1 MEELRKALIRMAR
14 GDDIGERSAPS
25 ADLRFVAQLNMLHS
39 MATRLAR
46 LDDVAEISEAITE
59 ELRTILDYH
68 NCRVY
73 VMQED
78 GRTLLP
84 IAFRGEIFY
93 EYEHETLEELITHVG
108 EGITGWVAEHRTSL
122 LTPDARLVDF
132 AVQIPDTD
140 DILESML
147 AVPMTVGDAV
157 QGVIVL
163 SSLGYGAFDEED
175 QRLLE
180 VLASH
185 AAIAISN
192 AKLLQ
197 AEREAAETSTA
208 LLGLSKQLTQL
219 RSVGDILQGS
229 IETVSSLIG
238 AAAVAFY
245 VRDEHTGDLRVARL
259 LTIDAGATRP
269 RPEIGDV
276 PESVA
281 VSIVFDTDEPLVLR
295 RATPLASDP
304 HYRLSTE
311 PREVLVAP
319 MRWEPDGAGTIAVV
333 GRGGDG
339 VFGDRDLRL
348 IRGVADLTS
357 LALGNARRMSE
368 LERFHELVAGL
379 DAAFWEAS
387 IPDFEFTF
395 VAGATQ
401 DLLGDMAAWP
411 NEART
416 WGSHIDDRDREE
428 AMAGLQRAVDSGV
441 GEGLEYRV
449 PSDRGSTKWIR
460 DLIHVIRGRGGA
472 PTILRGLMVDITE
485 RKRAERALRASER
498 KYSDAFKREREA
510 AQRLRMLDDMKNT
523 FLEAV
528 SHDLRTPLTSILG
541 SALTLERSKL
551 DLPPGDALDMVG
563 RIAANARKLERLLS
577 DLLDLDRLQRGIVS
591 PKRRATD
598 LEDFVQT
605 SRSGDGHAGASDR
618 AVRAAGERP
627 DRPGQDRADPREPPR
642 QQPPAHPG
650 GGEDLGARASARRRG
665 VVHRRRRR
673 PRRSAGSPRGDLR
686 AVPAGARF
694 VLGARTR
701 RRHRPVPRA
710 PLRRA
715 ARRERVGRGTRGR
728 RSVLPRLPA
737 RVLKDAVAS
746 SGLIRS
752 EPAVGLEP
760 TT

>member
-1 MEELRKALIRMAR
+1 MVRGEDVEERA
-14 GDDIGERSAPS
+14 APA

-39 MATRLAR
+39 MAATLTS
-46 LDDVAEISEAITE
+46 LDDVSEIAAAITE

-73 VMQED
+73 VLQDD
-78 GRTLLP
+78 GWTLMP

-108 EGITGWVAEHRTSL
+108 EGITGWVAEHRTSVL
-122 LTPDARLVDF
+122 APDARLVPF
-132 AVQIPDTD
+132 AVQIPDTE

-147 AVPMTVGDAV
+147 AVPMTVGEAV

-192 AKLLQ
+192 AKLLH
-197 AEREAAETSTA
+197 AEREAAETSSA
-208 LLGLSKQLTQL
+208 LLGLSKRLTQL
-219 RSVGDILQGS
+219 RSVGDILQGA
-229 IETVSSLIG
+229 IETVSSLID
-238 AAAVAFY
+238 AAAVAFH
-245 VRDEHTGDLRVARL
+245 VRDEHTGDFRLARL
-259 LTIDAGATRP
+259 LTLDPDAIRP
-269 RPEIGDV
+269 WHEIGDV

-281 VSIVFDTDEPLVLR
+281 TTVVFDNDEPLVFPR
-295 RATPLASDP
+295 DSPLSKDQD
-304 HYRLSTE
+304 YLISEE

-319 MRWEPDGAGTIAVV
+319 VTWEPDGAGTIAVV
-333 GRGGDG
+333 GHEGDG
-339 VFGDRDLRL
+339 VFAEREFRL

-387 IPDFEFTF
+387 LPGLVFTF
-395 VAGATQ
+395 LGGAVH
-401 DLLGDMAAWP
+401 DLLGGDTASWP
-411 NEART
+411 DEARA
-416 WGSHIDDRDREE
+416 WGSHIDERDHDE
-428 AMAGLQRAVDSGV
+428 AMAGLRRAIESGV
-441 GEGLEYRV
+441 GEALEYRV
-449 PSDRGSTKWIR
+449 LGEDESPRWIR

-485 RKRAERALRASER
+485 RKSAERALRASER

-510 AQRLRMLDDMKNT
+510 AQRLRMLDEMKNT

-541 SALTLERSKL
+541 SALTLERTKL
-551 DLPPGDALDMVG
+551 DLPAGDALDMVG

-591 PKRRATD
+591 PNRRATD
-598 LEDFVQT
+598 LEDFVLRVVSEMDTKGRRIELDIQAGSVQIDQAKT
-605 SRSGDGHAGASDR
+605 ERIVENLLSNSLRHTPKDAKIWVRALLQDDGVLFIVEDDGPGVPAELQEAIFEPFRQAPGSSSVHAPGVGIGLSLVRRFAELHGGNAWAEEREGGGASFH
-618 AVRAAGERP
+618 VFL
-627 DRPGQDRADPREPPR
+627 PG
-642 QQPPAHPG
+642 
-650 GGEDLGARASARRRG
+650 S
-665 VVHRRRRR
+665 
-673 PRRSAGSPRGDLR
+673 
-686 AVPAGARF
+686 
-694 VLGARTR
+694 
-701 RRHRPVPRA
+701 
-710 PLRRA
+710 
-715 ARRERVGRGTRGR
+715 
-728 RSVLPRLPA
+728 
-737 RVLKDAVAS
+737 
-746 SGLIRS
+746 
-752 EPAVGLEP
+752 
-760 TT
+760 

>member
-1 MEELRKALIRMAR
+1 MAR
-14 GDDIGERSAPS
+14 GEEIDATAARS

-39 MATRLAR
+39 LAATLTS
-46 LDDVAEISEAITE
+46 LDDVNEIAEAITE

-73 VMQED
+73 VLQDD
-78 GRTLLP
+78 GWTLMP
-84 IAFRGEIFY
+84 VAFRGEIFY
-93 EYEHETLEELITHVG
+93 EYEHETLEELISHIG
-108 EGITGWVAEHRTSL
+108 EGITGWVAEHRTSV
-122 LTPDARLVDF
+122 LTPDARLVPF
-132 AVQIPDTD
+132 ALQIPDTD

-147 AVPMTVGDAV
+147 AVPMTVSESL

-197 AEREAAETSTA
+197 AEREAAETSST

-219 RSVGDILQGS
+219 RSVGDILQGA

-238 AAAVAFY
+238 AAAVAFH
-245 VRDEHTGDLRVARL
+245 VRDDHTGDFRLARL
-259 LTIDAGATRP
+259 LTLDPDAIRP
-269 RPEIGDV
+269 RHEIGDV

-281 VSIVFDTDEPLVLR
+281 VSLVFDHDEPIVLSR
-295 RATPLASDP
+295 QSPTLQGADYVISKQ
-304 HYRLSTE
+304 
-311 PREVLVAP
+311 PREVLIAP
-319 MRWEPDGAGTIAVV
+319 VRWEPDGAGTVAVI
-333 GRGGDG
+333 GHDGDG
-339 VFGDRDLRL
+339 VFGERELRL
-348 IRGVADLTS
+348 IRGVADLSS

-387 IPDFEFTF
+387 IPGLEFTF
-395 VAGATQ
+395 VTGAVQ
-401 DLLGDMAAWP
+401 DLLGGDTASWP
-411 NEART
+411 DQART
-416 WGSHIDDRDREE
+416 WGSHIDERDRRD
-428 AMAGLQRAVDSGV
+428 AVASMLRAIESGV
-441 GEGLEYRV
+441 GEALEYRV
-449 PSDRGSTKWIR
+449 PNDLGSPRWIR
-460 DLIHVIRGRGGA
+460 DLVHVIRGRGGA
-472 PTILRGLMVDITE
+472 PKILRGLMVDITE
-485 RKRAERALRASER
+485 RKRAERALAASER

-551 DLPPGDALDMVG
+551 DLPPDDALDMVR

-598 LEDFVQT
+598 IEEFV
-605 SRSGDGHAGASDR
+605 RR
-618 AVRAAGERP
+618 AVLEMDTQGRRIEVDVQPGNVQIDQAKTERILENLLSNSIRHTPEDAGIWVRARPHEGGVSFTVEDDGPGVPPELREAIFEPFRQVPGSSSVHAPGVGIGLSLVRRFAELQGGNAWAEER
-627 DRPGQDRADPREPPR
+627 
-642 QQPPAHPG
+642 PG
-650 GGEDLGARASARRRG
+650 GGAAFHVFL
-665 VVHRRRRR
+665 
-673 PRRSAGSPRGDLR
+673 PGS
-686 AVPAGARF
+686 
-694 VLGARTR
+694 
-701 RRHRPVPRA
+701 
-710 PLRRA
+710 
-715 ARRERVGRGTRGR
+715 
-728 RSVLPRLPA
+728 
-737 RVLKDAVAS
+737 
-746 SGLIRS
+746 
-752 EPAVGLEP
+752 
-760 TT
+760 

>member
-1 MEELRKALIRMAR
+1 MAR
-14 GDDIGERSAPS
+14 SEDIDERAVSA
-25 ADLRFVAQLNMLHS
+25 ADLRSVAQLNMLHS
-39 MATRLAR
+39 MAATLAS
-46 LDDVAEISEAITE
+46 LDDVSEIGAAITE

-73 VMQED
+73 VMQDD
-78 GRTLLP
+78 GSTLMP

-93 EYEHETLEELITHVG
+93 EYEHETLEELITQVG
-108 EGITGWVAEHRTSL
+108 EGITGWVAAHRTSL
-122 LTPDARLVDF
+122 LTPDARLVEF

-147 AVPMTVGDAV
+147 AVPMTVGDTV

-197 AEREAAETSTA
+197 AEREAAETSSA
-208 LLGLSKQLTQL
+208 LLGLSKRLTQL
-219 RSVGDILQGS
+219 RSVGDILQGA

-238 AAAVAFY
+238 AAAVAFH
-245 VRDEHTGDLRVARL
+245 VRDEHTGDFRLARL
-259 LTIDAGATRP
+259 LTIDTDAIRP
-269 RPEIGDV
+269 RHEIGDV

-281 VSIVFDTDEPLVLR
+281 QSVVFDHDEPLVFPR
-295 RATPLASDP
+295 DSPLSKDQD
-304 HYRLSTE
+304 YVISRE

-319 MRWEPDGAGTIAVV
+319 MTWDPDGAGTIAVI
-333 GRGGDG
+333 GREGDG
-339 VFGDRDLRL
+339 NFGDRELRL

-387 IPDFEFTF
+387 IPGLEFTF
-395 VAGATQ
+395 VAGAVH
-401 DLLGDMAAWP
+401 DLLGGDTDTWP
-411 NEART
+411 DRSRA
-416 WGSHIDDRDREE
+416 WGSHVDERDRTE
-428 AMAGLQRAVDSGV
+428 AMAGLRRAIDSGV

-449 PSDRGSTKWIR
+449 PSATGAPRWIR
-460 DLIHVIRGRGGA
+460 DLIHVIRGRGGS

-551 DLPPGDALDMVG
+551 DLPPDDALDMVS
-563 RIAANARKLERLLS
+563 RIASNARKLERLLS

-598 LEDFVQT
+598 LEDFVQ
-605 SRSGDGHAGASDR
+605 R
-618 AVRAAGERP
+618 AVREMDTQGRRIEL
-627 DRPGQDRADPREPPR
+627 DV
-642 QQPPAHPG
+642 HPG
-650 GGEDLGARASARRRG
+650 SVQIDPAKTERILENLLSNSLRHTPEEAKIWVRARPHDGGVLFVVEDDGPGVPPELREAIFEPFRQVPGSSSVHAPGVGIGLSMVRRFAELHGGNAWAQEREGGGASFH
-665 VVHRRRRR
+665 VFL
-673 PRRSAGSPRGDLR
+673 PGS
-686 AVPAGARF
+686 
-694 VLGARTR
+694 
-701 RRHRPVPRA
+701 
-710 PLRRA
+710 
-715 ARRERVGRGTRGR
+715 
-728 RSVLPRLPA
+728 
-737 RVLKDAVAS
+737 
-746 SGLIRS
+746 
-752 EPAVGLEP
+752 
-760 TT
+760 

>member
-1 MEELRKALIRMAR
+1 MAR
-14 GDDIGERSAPS
+14 GEDVEERAAPA

-39 MATRLAR
+39 MAAALAS
-46 LDDVAEISEAITE
+46 LDDVSEIGAAITE

-78 GRTLLP
+78 GWTLMP
-84 IAFRGEIFY
+84 VAFRGEIFY

-108 EGITGWVAEHRTSL
+108 EGITGWVAEHRTSVL
-122 LTPDARLVDF
+122 APDARLVPF
-132 AVQIPDTD
+132 AVQIPDTE

-147 AVPMTVGDAV
+147 AVPMTVGEAV

-197 AEREAAETSTA
+197 AEREAAETSSA
-208 LLGLSKQLTQL
+208 LLGLSKRLTQL
-219 RSVGDILQGS
+219 RSVGDILQGA
-229 IETVSSLIG
+229 IETVSSLID
-238 AAAVAFY
+238 AAAVAFH
-245 VRDEHTGDLRVARL
+245 VRDEHTGDFRLARL
-259 LTIDAGATRP
+259 LTLDPDAIRP
-269 RPEIGDV
+269 WHEIGDV

-281 VSIVFDTDEPLVLR
+281 ASIVFDNDEPLVFPR
-295 RATPLASDP
+295 DSPLSKDQD
-304 HYRLSTE
+304 YLVSKE
-311 PREVLVAP
+311 PREVLITPVT
-319 MRWEPDGAGTIAVV
+319 WEPDGAGTIAVV
-333 GRGGDG
+333 GRDG
-339 VFGDRDLRL
+339 EGIFAERELRL

-387 IPDFEFTF
+387 LPGLVFTF
-395 VAGATQ
+395 VAGAVH
-401 DLLGDMAAWP
+401 DLLGGDTESWP
-411 NEART
+411 DDARA
-416 WGSHIDDRDREE
+416 WGSHIDERDREE
-428 AMAGLQRAVDSGV
+428 AMSGLRRAIESGV
-441 GEGLEYRV
+441 GEALEYRV
-449 PSDRGSTKWIR
+449 TSDDESPRWIR

-472 PTILRGLMVDITE
+472 PKILRGLMVDITE
-485 RKRAERALRASER
+485 RKAAERALRASER

-510 AQRLRMLDDMKNT
+510 AQRLRMLDEMKNT

-551 DLPPGDALDMVG
+551 DLPAEDALDMVG

-598 LEDFVQT
+598 LEDFV
-605 SRSGDGHAGASDR
+605 
-618 AVRAAGERP
+618 
-627 DRPGQDRADPREPPR
+627 
-642 QQPPAHPG
+642 
-650 GGEDLGARASARRRG
+650 
-665 VVHRRRRR
+665 
-673 PRRSAGSPRGDLR
+673 LR
-686 AVPAGARF
+686 AVAEMD
-694 VLGARTR
+694 TQ
-701 RRHRPVPRA
+701 
-710 PLRRA
+710 
-715 ARRERVGRGTRGR
+715 GR
-728 RSVLPRLPA
+728 RIELDIQPGSVQIDQAKTERILENLLSNSLRHTPEDAKIWVRARPQNDGVLFIVEDDGPGVPAELHEAIFEPFRQAPGSSSVHAPGVGIGLSLVRRFAELHGGNAWAEEREGGGASFHVFLPG
-737 RVLKDAVAS
+737 S
-746 SGLIRS
+746 
-752 EPAVGLEP
+752 
-760 TT
+760 

>member
-1 MEELRKALIRMAR
+1 MGGVQGRPWFMAR
-14 GDDIGERSAPS
+14 GEEVEERAAPA

-39 MATRLAR
+39 MAAALAS
-46 LDDVAEISEAITE
+46 LDDVAEIGAAITE

-73 VMQED
+73 VMQQD
-78 GRTLLP
+78 GWTLMP

-108 EGITGWVAEHRTSL
+108 EGITGWVAEHRTSVL
-122 LTPDARLVDF
+122 APDARLVPF
-132 AVQIPDTD
+132 AVQIPDTE

-147 AVPMTVGDAV
+147 AVPMTVGEAV

-197 AEREAAETSTA
+197 AEREAAETSSA
-208 LLGLSKQLTQL
+208 LLGLSKRLTQL
-219 RSVGDILQGS
+219 RSVGDILQGA
-229 IETVSSLIG
+229 IETVSSLID
-238 AAAVAFY
+238 AAAVAFH
-245 VRDEHTGDLRVARL
+245 VRDEHTGDFRLARL
-259 LTIDAGATRP
+259 LTLDPDAIRP
-269 RPEIGDV
+269 WHEIGDV

-281 VSIVFDTDEPLVLR
+281 SSIVFDNDEPIVVPRDSPLSKDQDYLVSKE
-295 RATPLASDP
+295 T
-304 HYRLSTE
+304 
-311 PREVLVAP
+311 REVLIAP
-319 MRWEPDGAGTIAVV
+319 VTWEPDGAGTIAVV
-333 GRGGDG
+333 GHEGEGIFAERE
-339 VFGDRDLRL
+339 LRL

-387 IPDFEFTF
+387 LPGLEFTF
-395 VAGATQ
+395 VAGAVH
-401 DLLGDMAAWP
+401 DLLGGDTESWP
-411 NEART
+411 DARG
-416 WGSHIDDRDREE
+416 WGSHIDERDREE
-428 AMAGLQRAVDSGV
+428 AMAGLRRAIESGV

-449 PSDRGSTKWIR
+449 PSDDESPRWIR

-485 RKRAERALRASER
+485 RKAAERALRASER

-510 AQRLRMLDDMKNT
+510 AQRLRMLDEMKNT

-541 SALTLERSKL
+541 SALTLERTKL
-551 DLPPGDALDMVG
+551 DLPAEDALDMVG

-598 LEDFVQT
+598 LEDFV
-605 SRSGDGHAGASDR
+605 
-618 AVRAAGERP
+618 
-627 DRPGQDRADPREPPR
+627 
-642 QQPPAHPG
+642 
-650 GGEDLGARASARRRG
+650 
-665 VVHRRRRR
+665 
-673 PRRSAGSPRGDLR
+673 LR
-686 AVPAGARF
+686 AVAEMD
-694 VLGARTR
+694 TQ
-701 RRHRPVPRA
+701 
-710 PLRRA
+710 
-715 ARRERVGRGTRGR
+715 GR
-728 RSVLPRLPA
+728 RIELDIQPGSVQIDQAKTERILENLLSNSLRHTP
-737 RVLKDAVAS
+737 KDANIWVRARPQNDGVLFIVEDDGPGVPLELHEAIFEPFRQAPGSSSVHAPGVGIGLSLVRRFAELHGGNAWAEEREGGGAS
-746 SGLIRS
+746 FHVFLPGS
-752 EPAVGLEP
+752 
-760 TT
+760 

>member
-1 MEELRKALIRMAR
+1 MAR
-14 GDDIGERSAPS
+14 GEDVQGYVAP
-25 ADLRFVAQLNMLHS
+25 ATDVRFVAQLNMLHS
-39 MATRLAR
+39 MAARLAR
-46 LDDVAEISEAITE
+46 LDDVADIGTAITD

-73 VMQED
+73 VLQSD

-93 EYEHETLEELITHVG
+93 EYEHETLEELIAEVG

-122 LTPDARLVDF
+122 LTPDARLVPF

-147 AVPMTVGDAV
+147 AVPMTVGDSV

-185 AAIAISN
+185 AATALAN

-197 AEREAAETSTA
+197 AEREAAETSAA
-208 LLGLSKQLTQL
+208 LLGLSKRLTQL
-219 RSVGDILQGS
+219 SSIGDILQGA
-229 IETVSSLIG
+229 IETVASLIES
-238 AAAVAFY
+238 AAVAFH
-245 VRDEHTGDLRVARL
+245 VRDEHTGDFRLARL
-259 LTIDAGATRP
+259 LTLDPGSIRP
-269 RPEIGDV
+269 RQEIGDV

-281 VSIVFDTDEPLVLR
+281 AEVVFDNDDPQVISRTSPRARDRDYLV
-295 RATPLASDP
+295 S
-304 HYRLSTE
+304 HE
-311 PREVLVAP
+311 PREILIAP
-319 MRWEPDGAGTIAVV
+319 VTWAPDGAGTIAVI
-333 GRGGDG
+333 GRDGDG
-339 VFGDRDLRL
+339 IFGDRDLRL

-387 IPDFEFTF
+387 LPDLEFTF
-395 VAGATQ
+395 VAGAVEE
-401 DLLGDMAAWP
+401 LLGADSPVPREGQA
-411 NEART
+411 
-416 WGSHIDDRDREE
+416 WGSHVDERDRAE
-428 AMAGLQRAVDSGV
+428 AMAGLRRAVESGV
-441 GEGLEYRV
+441 GEALEYRV
-449 PSDRGSTKWIR
+449 RGDDDGSPRWIR
-460 DLIHVIRGRGGA
+460 DLIHVIRGRGGSPA
-472 PTILRGLMVDITE
+472 ILRGLMVDITE

-510 AQRLRMLDDMKNT
+510 AQRLRTLDDMKNT

-551 DLPPGDALDMVG
+551 DLPAEDALDMVN

-598 LEDFVQT
+598 IESFVLRAIEEMDTQGRTIEIDVAPGSVQIDQAKTERILENLLSNSLRHTPERAKIWVHARPENGGLALVVED
-605 SRSGDGHAGASDR
+605 DGPGVPPELREAIFEPFRQAPGSSSEHAPGVGIGLSLVRRFAELHGGTAWAEERAGGGASFH
-618 AVRAAGERP
+618 VFL
-627 DRPGQDRADPREPPR
+627 PGA
-642 QQPPAHPG
+642 
-650 GGEDLGARASARRRG
+650 
-665 VVHRRRRR
+665 
-673 PRRSAGSPRGDLR
+673 
-686 AVPAGARF
+686 
-694 VLGARTR
+694 
-701 RRHRPVPRA
+701 
-710 PLRRA
+710 
-715 ARRERVGRGTRGR
+715 
-728 RSVLPRLPA
+728 
-737 RVLKDAVAS
+737 
-746 SGLIRS
+746 
-752 EPAVGLEP
+752 
-760 TT
+760 

>member
-1 MEELRKALIRMAR
+1 MAR
-14 GDDIGERSAPS
+14 GEDVEARAAPA

-39 MATRLAR
+39 MATALAS
-46 LDDVAEISEAITE
+46 LDDVSEICAAITE

-78 GRTLLP
+78 GWTLLP

-108 EGITGWVAEHRTSL
+108 EGITGWVAEHRTSVL
-122 LTPDARLVDF
+122 AADARLIPF
-132 AVQIPDTD
+132 AVQIPDTE

-147 AVPMTVGDAV
+147 AVPMTVGEAV

-197 AEREAAETSTA
+197 AEREAAETSAA
-208 LLGLSKQLTQL
+208 LLGLSKRLTQL
-219 RSVGDILQGS
+219 RSVGDILQGA
-229 IETVSSLIG
+229 IETVSSLID
-238 AAAVAFY
+238 AAAVAFH
-245 VRDEHTGDLRVARL
+245 VRDEHTGDFRLARL
-259 LTIDAGATRP
+259 LTLDPDAIRP
-269 RPEIGDV
+269 WQEIGDV
-276 PESVA
+276 PESIAASV
-281 VSIVFDTDEPLVLR
+281 VFDNDEPLVFPR
-295 RATPLASDP
+295 ESPLSNDRD
-304 HYRLSTE
+304 YLVSKE
-311 PREVLVAP
+311 PREVLIAP
-319 MRWEPDGAGTIAVV
+319 VMWEPDGAGTIAVI
-333 GRGGDG
+333 GREGEGI
-339 VFGDRDLRL
+339 FAERELRL

-387 IPDFEFTF
+387 LPGMAFTF
-395 VAGATQ
+395 VAGAVR
-401 DLLGDMAAWP
+401 DLLGGDTESWP
-411 NEART
+411 DDARA
-416 WGSHIDDRDREE
+416 WGSHIDERDREE
-428 AMAGLQRAVDSGV
+428 AMAGLQRAIESGV
-441 GEGLEYRV
+441 GEALEYRV
-449 PSDRGSTKWIR
+449 PSDDESPRWIR

-485 RKRAERALRASER
+485 RKAAERALRASER

-510 AQRLRMLDDMKNT
+510 AQRLRMLDEMKNT

-551 DLPPGDALDMVG
+551 DLPEGEALDMVG
-563 RIAANARKLERLLS
+563 RIAANAKKLERLLS

-591 PKRRATD
+591 PKRRTTD
-598 LEDFVQT
+598 LEDF
-605 SRSGDGHAGASDR
+605 A
-618 AVRAAGERP
+618 
-627 DRPGQDRADPREPPR
+627 
-642 QQPPAHPG
+642 
-650 GGEDLGARASARRRG
+650 
-665 VVHRRRRR
+665 
-673 PRRSAGSPRGDLR
+673 LR
-686 AVPAGARF
+686 AVAEMD
-694 VLGARTR
+694 TQ
-701 RRHRPVPRA
+701 
-710 PLRRA
+710 
-715 ARRERVGRGTRGR
+715 GR
-728 RSVLPRLPA
+728 RIELDIQPGNVQIDQAKTERILENLLSNSLRHTPADAKIWVRARPQNDGVLFIVEDDGPGVPAELHEAIFEPFRQAPGSSSVHAPGVGIGLSLVRRFAELHGGNAWAEEREGGGASFHVFLPG
-737 RVLKDAVAS
+737 S
-746 SGLIRS
+746 
-752 EPAVGLEP
+752 
-760 TT
+760 

>member
-1 MEELRKALIRMAR
+1 MAR
-14 GDDIGERSAPS
+14 GEDVRGSVAP
-25 ADLRFVAQLNMLHS
+25 ATDLRFVAQLNMLHS
-39 MATRLAR
+39 MAARLAR
-46 LDDVAEISEAITE
+46 LDAVADIGTAITD

-73 VMQED
+73 VLQSD

-93 EYEHETLEELITHVG
+93 EYEHETLEELIAEVG

-122 LTPDARLVDF
+122 LTPDARLVPF

-147 AVPMTVGDAV
+147 AVPMTVGDSV

-185 AAIAISN
+185 AATAIAN
-192 AKLLQ
+192 AKLLE
-197 AEREAAETSTA
+197 AEREAAETSAA
-208 LLGLSKQLTQL
+208 LLGLSQRLTQL
-219 RSVGDILQGS
+219 RSIGDILQGA
-229 IETVSSLIG
+229 IETVASLIG
-238 AAAVAFY
+238 SAAVAFH
-245 VRDEHTGDLRVARL
+245 VRDEHTGDFRLARL
-259 LTIDAGATRP
+259 LTLDPDSIRP
-269 RPEIGDV
+269 RQEIGDV

-281 VSIVFDTDEPLVLR
+281 AEVVFDNDDPQVISRTS
-295 RATPLASDP
+295 PLARDRDYVVS
-304 HYRLSTE
+304 HE
-311 PREVLVAP
+311 PREVLIAP
-319 MRWEPDGAGTIAVV
+319 VTWAPDGAGTIAVI
-333 GRGGDG
+333 GRDGDG
-339 VFGDRDLRL
+339 IFGDRDLRL

-387 IPDFEFTF
+387 LPDLGFTF
-395 VAGATQ
+395 VAGAVEE
-401 DLLGDMAAWP
+401 LLGADPQVPREGQA
-411 NEART
+411 
-416 WGSHIDDRDREE
+416 WGSHIDERDRAE
-428 AMAGLQRAVDSGV
+428 AMAGLRRAVETGV
-441 GEGLEYRV
+441 GEALEYRV
-449 PSDRGSTKWIR
+449 RGDDDSPRWIR
-460 DLIHVIRGRGGA
+460 DLIHVIRGRGGSPA
-472 PTILRGLMVDITE
+472 ILRGLMVDITE

-510 AQRLRMLDDMKNT
+510 AQRLRTLDDMKNT

-551 DLPPGDALDMVG
+551 DLPTDDALDMVN

-598 LEDFVQT
+598 IESFVRRAVEEMDTQGRTIEVDVAPGSVQIDQAKTERILENLLSNSLRHTPDHAKIWVHA
-605 SRSGDGHAGASDR
+605 RPENGGLALVVEDDGPGVPPELREAIFEPFRQAPGSSSEHAPGVGIGLSLVRRFAELHGGTAWAEERAGGGASLH
-618 AVRAAGERP
+618 VFL
-627 DRPGQDRADPREPPR
+627 PGA
-642 QQPPAHPG
+642 
-650 GGEDLGARASARRRG
+650 
-665 VVHRRRRR
+665 
-673 PRRSAGSPRGDLR
+673 
-686 AVPAGARF
+686 
-694 VLGARTR
+694 
-701 RRHRPVPRA
+701 
-710 PLRRA
+710 
-715 ARRERVGRGTRGR
+715 
-728 RSVLPRLPA
+728 
-737 RVLKDAVAS
+737 
-746 SGLIRS
+746 
-752 EPAVGLEP
+752 
-760 TT
+760 